1 MGTPAY
7 RDPEPRPKLVLVPPT
22 AQSRRR
28 WRPFIIAAIIL
39 AVVVI
44 IGVAV
49 FLAGISGK
57 APAKPPAP
65 KPSPTGMMIPASWFG

>member
-7 RDPEPRPKLVLVPPT
+7 RDPEPRPKLAVVPP
-22 AQSRRR
+22 APVRRNR
-28 WRPFIIAAIIL
+28 RPFIIGAIIL
-39 AVVVI
+39 AVVVL
-44 IGVAV
+44 IGLAV

-65 KPSPTGMMIPASWFG
+65 KPSPTGMMIAGNWFS